1 MGRKRLC
8 TTLQTR
14 KESKMSI
21 VCVIRDSKNSDL
33 DFWISKQDAEKMYSY
48 GLIEQLSIY
57 QTWYYA
63 TLSRH
68 DTMSVL
74 YKRLEKV
81 LAT

>member
-1 MGRKRLC
+1 MP
-8 TTLQTR
+8 
-14 KESKMSI
+14 I
-21 VCVIRDSKNSDL
+21 VCVIRDSRDSNL
-33 DFWISKQDAEKMYSY
+33 DFWIAKHDAKEMYSY

-57 QTWYYA
+57 QDWYYA

-81 LAT
+81 TEKEGV